1 MGNSKQYKR
10 TIAGSVG
17 AGIGAIVNGSG
28 RTYYIIEHKTQ
39 TPLHKIGESQKIIVD
54 QIELGR
60 DSNCQIRF
68 DESCATVSRRHAAIV
83 RENNGWK
90 IIALSQTNGTYV
102 NNVPVQ
108 GERLLNSGDEIKLSS
123 NGPVMGFIVPQ
134 GAQSLVKS
142 IGMTERMNLFRQQ
155 ALRPYKTAIT
165 ALGVVLVLAVGGSLG
180 YTIWKDMQHEAVFEE
195 QSAAL
200 QSQGESIAAQ
210 AESISQQGKKQDQ
223 LAQQMEMQKAEL
235 ESQFDAEMKKQQSF
249 VDSLNIQYAIEDS
262 ILKAKQAALEQAS
275 QASNDERAKLQAEV
289 KKAQNS
295 AYAANKKAL
304 AAQKALSSANSIID
318 SLTAQYATLI
328 SQLAITDSI
337 NKAKQE
343 ELQSAT
349 ANNKAKIESEIE
361 KSKKDALET
370 KKEVQ
375 TIQMMLNVLKND
387 LANKDALLK
396 EKDEMLKSLQEKQ
409 KQIEEAAAAETEDDE
424 EDGNFENML
433 DTAKIKQILVPPAL

>member
-39 TPLHKIGESQKIIVD
+39 TPLHKMGESQKIIVD

-123 NGPVMGFIVPQ
+123 NGPIMGFIVPQ

-155 ALRPYKTAIT
+155 ALRPYKTAIA

-195 QSAAL
+195 QSAKL
-200 QSQGESIAAQ
+200 QSQGESIASQ

-223 LAQQMEMQKAEL
+223 LAQQMELQKKEL

-295 AYAANKKAL
+295 AYAANNKAL

-328 SQLAITDSI
+328 SQLALNDSI

-387 LANKDALLK
+387 LASKDALLK

>member
-39 TPLHKIGESQKIIVD
+39 TPLHKMGESQKIIVD

-123 NGPVMGFIVPQ
+123 NGPIMGFIVPQ

-155 ALRPYKTAIT
+155 ALRPYKTAIA

-195 QSAAL
+195 QSAKL
-200 QSQGESIAAQ
+200 QSQGESIASQ

-223 LAQQMEMQKAEL
+223 LAQQMELQKKEL

-295 AYAANKKAL
+295 AYAANNKAL

-328 SQLAITDSI
+328 SQLALNDSI

-370 KKEVQ
+370 KKKFRQ
-375 TIQMMLNVLKND
+375 YK
-387 LANKDALLK
+387 
-396 EKDEMLKSLQEKQ
+396 
-409 KQIEEAAAAETEDDE
+409 
-424 EDGNFENML
+424 
-433 DTAKIKQILVPPAL
+433 

>member
-39 TPLHKIGESQKIIVD
+39 TPLHKMGESQKIIVD

-123 NGPVMGFIVPQ
+123 NGPIMGFIVPQ

-180 YTIWKDMQHEAVFEE
+180 YTIWKDMQHEAVFKE
-195 QSAAL
+195 QSATL
-200 QSQGESIAAQ
+200 QSQGESIASQ

-223 LAQQMEMQKAEL
+223 LAQQMELQKKEL

-295 AYAANKKAL
+295 AYAANNKAL

-328 SQLAITDSI
+328 SQLALNDSI

-387 LANKDALLK
+387 LASKDALLK